1 MAKWIPIIHVYAS
14 GNMSKI
20 QLAWRSSLNH
30 IRFTKVTGAPNRKLT
45 RRSFL
50 GLMCALLLVSCGTAG
65 NRAQAS
71 SSSLP
76 NLVSPGTVSVEK
88 GISNTVSSP
97 AVFSLRSSPS
107 VSLAGPLF
115 ISKGGFLVAAEAN
128 GNQSDIFQ
136 RAKPLAKWR
145 YMGSIPG
152 KVAQLDFDSLNSG
165 FALVGATIF
174 STDSL
179 YSTSDGGRHWK
190 LVSTGRYVQVHF
202 FSSQNGVALA
212 SPPSGP
218 GLGAEILITSDGGR
232 SWTQQPSSALSRVGV
247 FGSNYASFSFISDKV
262 GWLAIGGQPAA
273 GSEEKWLLTTVNG
286 GKSWTQVCS
295 TPPLSSPATT
305 QPNSPGLPMGGYL
318 SQVRFM
324 TPSLGYLVLAR
335 GGRGGVLK
343 TVDGGLHWS
352 GEQLLPSNDYRTTA
366 IKEFAP
372 STPFGGIA
380 ITQAG
385 SIWNQANTAVPW
397 KEIYPPYRAMSI
409 SFGSG
414 KIDIS
419 TEKGRVLALDSNPSN
434 PPKVLGN
441 FGINTESVNIIPGGE
456 IAITST
462 GIEMKP
468 TGKAWVKVPG
478 PAARQLNEGRFLSS
492 SVGLVV
498 PGPQSSALDATL
510 NGGRSWTKVPLPFLP
525 FSVDPV
531 GSTNWW
537 VIGEVL
543 GPLIPNPYKKN
554 IHVRTYALYHTT
566 NAGRSWTEY
575 KTSWGRS
582 GILVGVN
589 FSSSSVGYAWTESTL
604 FSTTNGGKTFVS
616 HRLPNYQ
623 LIPNPT
629 SLASVSGGR
638 AWIVSDGYP
647 IFETKDSGATWFPFG

>member
-1 MAKWIPIIHVYAS
+1 MARWIPIIHVNAS

-20 QLAWRSSLNH
+20 QLARRSSLKHN
-30 IRFTKVTGAPNRKLT
+30 RFTNVMGAPNRKLA

-50 GLMCALLLVSCGTAG
+50 GLMCALLLVSCGTVG
-65 NRAQAS
+65 S
-71 SSSLP
+71 SARTSTPSLP
-76 NLVSPGTVSVEK
+76 HLVSPGVVSVQK
-88 GISNTVSSP
+88 GVTNTVSSP
-97 AVFSLRSSPS
+97 AVFNLQSSPN
-107 VSLAGPLF
+107 VSLDGPLF
-115 ISKGGFLVAAEAN
+115 ISKSGFLVGAEVN
-128 GNQSDIFQ
+128 GSQSDIFQ
-136 RAKPLAKWR
+136 RVKPMANWTYL
-145 YMGSIPG
+145 GSIPG
-152 KVAQLDFDSLNSG
+152 KVAQLDFYNLNSG

-179 YSTSDGGRHWK
+179 YSTSDGGRHWN
-190 LVSTGRYVQVHF
+190 LVSTGKFVKVHF
-202 FSSQNGVALA
+202 FNSQDGVALA
-212 SPPSGP
+212 SPPTGP
-218 GLGAEILITSDGGR
+218 GAGAKILITSDGGR
-232 SWTQQPSSALSRVGV
+232 SWTQQSTSSLSKVGV
-247 FGSNYASFSFISDKV
+247 FGSNYASFSFISNKV

-273 GSEEKWLLTTVNG
+273 GSEEKWILTTVNG
-286 GKSWTQVCS
+286 GRSWTQVSS
-295 TPPLSSPATT
+295 TPSLSSPATT
-305 QPNSPGLPMGGYL
+305 QPNAPGLPMGGYI
-318 SQVRFM
+318 SQVRFE
-324 TPSLGYLVLAR
+324 TPSLGYMVLAR

-343 TVDGGLHWS
+343 TVDGGVHWS
-352 GEQLLPSNDYRTTA
+352 GEQLLPSNDYRSTA

-372 STPFGGIA
+372 STPFGAIA
-380 ITQAG
+380 ITQPG
-385 SIWNQANTAVPW
+385 SIWNQANTTAPW

-409 SFGSG
+409 SSGSG

-419 TEKGRVLALDSNPSN
+419 TEKGRVLALGSNASN
-434 PPKVLGN
+434 APKVLGN
-441 FGINTESVNIIPGGE
+441 FGVNTESVNIIPGGE

-468 TGKAWVKVPG
+468 TGKVWVKVPG
-478 PAARQLNEGRFLSS
+478 PAAQQINQGRFLSS

-510 NGGRSWTKVPLPFLP
+510 NGGRNWTKVPLPFLP
-525 FSVDPV
+525 FSVDPL
-531 GSTNWW
+531 SATNWW

-543 GPLIPNPYKKN
+543 GPLVPNPYKKN
-554 IHVRTYALYHTT
+554 IHVRTYALYHTI

-616 HRLPNYQ
+616 HRFPNYQ

-647 IFETKDSGATWFPFG
+647 IFETKDSGATWSAFG

>member
-1 MAKWIPIIHVYAS
+1 MNYRKYPPV
-14 GNMSKI
+14 NI
-20 QLAWRSSLNH
+20 QFRCGARSQKNKAAR
-30 IRFTKVTGAPNRKLT
+30 I
-45 RRSFL
+45 SFP
-50 GLMCALLLVSCGTAG
+50 GLVCALLLASCGTAG
-65 NRAQAS
+65 NSAGATS
-71 SSSLP
+71 STIP
-76 NLVSPGTVSVEK
+76 HLVSPGAVSVQK
-88 GISNTVSSP
+88 GVTNTVSSP
-97 AVFSLRSSPS
+97 AVFNLQSSPNM
-107 VSLAGPLF
+107 SLAGPLF
-115 ISKGGFLVAAEAN
+115 ISKSGFLVGAEVN
-128 GNQSDIFQ
+128 GNQSEIFQ
-136 RAKPLAKWR
+136 RAKPSAKWS
-145 YMGSIPG
+145 YVGSIPG
-152 KVAQLDFDSLNSG
+152 KVAQIDFDSLNSG

-190 LVSTGRYVQVHF
+190 LVSTGKYVQVHF

-218 GLGAEILITSDGGR
+218 SLGAEILITSDGGR
-232 SWTQQPSSALSRVGV
+232 SWTQQPSSGLSRVGV

-262 GWLAIGGQPAA
+262 GWLAIGGQPSA

-286 GKSWTQVCS
+286 GKSWTQVGS
-295 TPPLSSPATT
+295 TPSLSSPAPT
-305 QPNSPGLPMGGYL
+305 QPNSPGLPMGGYM

-343 TVDGGLHWS
+343 TVDGGLRWS
-352 GEQLLPSNDYRTTA
+352 GEQLLPSNDYRSTA

-385 SIWNQANTAVPW
+385 SIWNQANTAAPW

-409 SFGSG
+409 SSGSG

-419 TEKGRVLALDSNPSN
+419 TEKGRILALGSNPSN
-434 PPKVLGN
+434 PPKALGN
-441 FGINTESVNIIPGGE
+441 FGVNTESVNIIPGGE
-456 IAITST
+456 IVITST

-478 PAARQLNEGRFLSS
+478 PAAQQINEGRFLSS

-498 PGPQSSALDATL
+498 PGPESSALDATL
-510 NGGRSWTKVPLPFLP
+510 NGGRNWTKVPLPFLP
-525 FSVDPV
+525 FSVDPIA
-531 GSTNWW
+531 STNWW

-543 GPLIPNPYKKN
+543 GPLVPNPYKKN

-604 FSTTNGGKTFVS
+604 FSTTNAGKTFVS
-616 HRLPNYQ
+616 HRLPNNQ

-629 SLASVSGGR
+629 SLISESGGR
-638 AWIVSDGYP
+638 AWIVSDSYP
-647 IFETKDSGATWFPFG
+647 IFETKDSGSTWSVFG